1 MTTNQL
7 LVTLTGT
14 INPYLQPRLPLVGML
29 ELFEIG
35 TNGKL
40 ITAVFR
46 EQISDERRAELA
58 ATGGFPP
65 GPAVVDN
72 PVFTYGLEEDPDARG
87 WAVACGCDH
96 HGDHLGCTR
105 RCENDGC
112 GHPVGVEVIAMTEA
126 EADARSGVPLGDTD
140 PVMSVTTGQLAAALM
155 TIPGVHRP
163 ALVDL
168 TRILNALRIGVAP

>member
-14 INPYLQPRLPLVGML
+14 TNPYLQPRLPLVGML

-46 EQISDERRAELA
+46 EQISVEQRADLA
-58 ATGGFPP
+58 AAGGFPP
-65 GPAVVDN
+65 GPAVVAN
-72 PVFTYGLEEDPDARG
+72 PVFTYGLPTDPDARG

-96 HGDHLGCTR
+96 HGDHLACTA
-105 RCENDGC
+105 RCRDDGC

-126 EADARSGVPLGDTD
+126 EADARSGEPLADTD
-140 PVMSVTTGQLAAALM
+140 PVMRVTKGQLAAALS
-155 TIPGVHRP
+155 TLPRAHRP
-163 ALVDL
+163 ALADL
-168 TRILNALRIGVAP
+168 TKILNALRIGVAP